1 MSAKPPGQLTPYVS
15 GTADELD
22 AVAAAPLNHEVIIE
36 NDLVR
41 VLRVT
46 VRAGEIEEKHT
57 HKWPSVFTITKRP
70 RIKYFNDQG
79 QVDLGS
85 PPEEGVPFWLEP
97 EGVHWVENP
106 ADFDLEAI
114 RIELKE

>member
-1 MSAKPPGQLTPYVS
+1 MSDTPSSQLTPYVP
-15 GTADELD
+15 GTSDDLD
-22 AVAAAPLNHEVIIE
+22 AVAAAPLNHEVIFE
-36 NDLVR
+36 NEKVR

-46 VRAGEIEEKHT
+46 VRAGKIEEKHT

-70 RIKYFNDQG
+70 RIKYFNGQG

-85 PPEEGVPFWLEP
+85 PPEDGVPFWLEP

-106 ADFDLEAI
+106 SDFDLEAI
-114 RIELKE
+114 RIELKK